1 MQTEK
6 RFGHLCCQLQV
17 GGRHPE
23 RREAFPGVVQ
33 PSRVQLGHPEK
44 QVPGGEPRGV
54 RSLIPDCEELA
65 AQLHF
70 DAQVA
75 MDVMEVGQIVQR
87 LEQRVGFADLL
98 AQLLSPSAGSFDL
111 RGSEAPRPFQ
121 NARPPTTKRTNLRRA
136 QVPR

>member
-1 MQTEK
+1 
-6 RFGHLCCQLQV
+6 
-17 GGRHPE
+17 
-23 RREAFPGVVQ
+23 
-33 PSRVQLGHPEK
+33 
-44 QVPGGEPRGV
+44 
-54 RSLIPDCEELA
+54 LA

-111 RGSEAPRPFQ
+111 RASEASEDLSKML
-121 NARPPTTKRTNLRRA
+121 ARRRRRELTS
-136 QVPR
+136 VEHRSLGEILGGR